1 MDFAPHEHEQMIA
14 EAVRAF
20 ADGVVRHAAAGW
32 DARGQVPEAALKEL
46 GRLGVLGLTAPEDLG
61 GLGLDATAEVVAL
74 EVLAEAD
81 AGLAQLVVQH
91 HTLALGHLLRAGSE
105 HEVRR
110 LAPRLATGQLLAAWA
125 HGEDMANL
133 DADLVQTRAVR
144 DGDGW
149 RLDGCK
155 PLVLLGQRADVA
167 VVTAMADSGPD
178 GGGLTAFLIE
188 LDAPG
193 VTRNPLDTLLGL
205 RSLGAADLT
214 LQGVPGVKLGEVGQ
228 AAADVAAVRDAARLG
243 TAAVALGVTR
253 SALRQASRYSQERQ
267 QFGKAIATFQ
277 PIQWQ
282 IANSAVDLDTARL
295 LVGRAAW
302 LRAQGKPA
310 GAAIRMAKA
319 AACEAA
325 LRVADRAIQIH
336 GGYGYTKDF
345 SVERAYRDAAS
356 LQVLHGTGAL
366 QRIELARVLGA
377 RQG

>member
-1 MDFAPHEHEQMIA
+1 
-14 EAVRAF
+14 
-20 ADGVVRHAAAGW
+20 
-32 DARGQVPEAALKEL
+32 
-46 GRLGVLGLTAPEDLG
+46 
-61 GLGLDATAEVVAL
+61 
-74 EVLAEAD
+74 
-81 AGLAQLVVQH
+81 
-91 HTLALGHLLRAGSE
+91 
-105 HEVRR
+105 
-110 LAPRLATGQLLAAWA
+110 
-125 HGEDMANL
+125 
-133 DADLVQTRAVR
+133 
-144 DGDGW
+144 
-149 RLDGCK
+149 
-155 PLVLLGQRADVA
+155 
-167 VVTAMADSGPD
+167 
-178 GGGLTAFLIE
+178 
-188 LDAPG
+188 
-193 VTRNPLDTLLGL
+193 
-205 RSLGAADLT
+205 
-214 LQGVPGVKLGEVGQ
+214 VKLGEVGQ